1 VLLPSPSSL
10 HYNKQKEGSGAKN
23 VMAALLLLP
32 SLLHCKKKKKV
43 MAVLLPLP
51 SSLCCNKKKKGNGA
65 QKATATLLPTPSLL
79 HCKKTIR
86 RRCCHRLLHSAATKL
101 KKKQQSEEGT
111 FFAMLQGKKKGI
123 REGAYLKLPL

>member
-51 SSLCCNKKKKGNGA
+51 SSLCCNKNKKRQRSAEGDGNIAANAFFATLQENNKKAMLPSPSSFCCNKIKKK
-65 QKATATLLPTPSLL
+65 T
-79 HCKKTIR
+79 
-86 RRCCHRLLHSAATKL
+86 TK
-101 KKKQQSEEGT
+101 
-111 FFAMLQGKKKGI
+111 
-123 REGAYLKLPL
+123 